1 MPSNKHLRTVLAE
14 FVRYHNRERLQRTL
28 PLETPLPV
36 IRSPTG
42 TISPQPVLGSLH
54 HTYEQVT

>member
-1 MPSNKHLRTVLAE
+1 VLAE